1 MKTNPFNGVSWNKK
15 FLIVIFS
22 GVDDVLRPV
31 NRKINISVMTPIMK
45 NINWKVRF
53 HFYSETRFLLGL
65 APITIW
71 LVCWV
76 TFPRIPTAASFTSAW
91 YTSDIFAIHV
101 IYNFPSRKWRFL
113 VTNLWWI
120 EMELIVITSLM
131 IERQKIFL
139 WIWLVI
145 IGVP

>member
-1 MKTNPFNGVSWNKK
+1 MKTNPFNGVSWNKN

-31 NRKINISVMTPIMK
+31 NRKINDRTIIPIRK
-45 NINWKVRF
+45 NIIFWKVIKLDIYLEIRI
-53 HFYSETRFLLGL
+53 LLGL

-113 VTNLWWI
+113 VTNLWRI

-131 IERQKIFL
+131 IERHNHISIK
-139 WIWLVI
+139 
-145 IGVP
+145 

>member
-1 MKTNPFNGVSWNKK
+1 MIVQLYQLGRI
-15 FLIVIFS
+15 LIKLDLYLVI
-22 GVDDVLRPV
+22 R
-31 NRKINISVMTPIMK
+31 I
-45 NINWKVRF
+45 
-53 HFYSETRFLLGL
+53 LLGL

-113 VTNLWWI
+113 VTNLLRI

-131 IERQKIFL
+131 IERHNHIIRKI
-139 WIWLVI
+139 ITIIVVYNWLTLTLTRSFQALSSDSWLFWLAR
-145 IGVP
+145 PYST

>member
-31 NRKINISVMTPIMK
+31 NRKINDRTIIPIRK
-45 NINWKVRF
+45 NIILVWKVIKLDIYLEIRI
-53 HFYSETRFLLGL
+53 LLGL

-120 EMELIVITSLM
+120 EMELIVITSLR
-131 IERQKIFL
+131 IENKNYYYGFD
-139 WIWLVI
+139 
-145 IGVP
+145 